1 MRSELGYGDRSA
13 EGVSPRISFSNDFAI
28 SDELTSAGSDHVAAV
43 DFDFDFTLCP
53 DAFAHVPTLAD
64 DLFSEGKLLPLPI
77 KRPPFTIFS
86 SSPPPAP
93 SPANSPL
100 KQPTATSSDR
110 KGDSP
115 QEVTVSSHENLA
127 GGRSFSLR
135 KALIWSGSSRLL
147 RSKSSGAS
155 PELQNIKQWSS
166 QRSSSLNFS
175 SVGNQRRFCRNC
187 PIPLLCRSKS
197 TSPRAM
203 QSFKPCNSPSGDNTN
218 PELLRKASSSEGRVY
233 YYSGNS
239 SSRRS
244 SHVNNKAVRI
254 SPILNVPMPR
264 CMGIFNF
271 CFPYKR
277 GV

>member
-1 MRSELGYGDRSA
+1 MRSEWGDGDHGA
-13 EGVSPRISFSNDFAI
+13 AGVSPRISFSNDFAI
-28 SDELTSAGSDHVAAV
+28 SDELTSAGGDHVAAV
-43 DFDFDFTLCP
+43 DFDFDFDFTLCP
-53 DAFAHVPTLAD
+53 DALAHVPTLAD

-77 KRPPFTIFS
+77 KRSPSTTFS

-93 SPANSPL
+93 SPANPPL
-100 KQPTATSSDR
+100 KQPATTSSDR
-110 KGDSP
+110 NGNSP
-115 QEVTVSSHENLA
+115 QEVTAISHENLA

-135 KALIWSGSSRLL
+135 KALIWSSGSRLL

-155 PELQNIKQWSS
+155 PELQKIKQWSS
-166 QRSSSLNFS
+166 QRSNSLNFS

-203 QSFKPCNSPSGDNTN
+203 QSFKPCHSPSGDNT
-218 PELLRKASSSEGRVY
+218 KSRVY

-244 SHVNNKAVRI
+244 PHGNNKAIRI

>member
-1 MRSELGYGDRSA
+1 MRSDWGDGDHDA
-13 EGVSPRISFSNDFAI
+13 AGVSPRISFSNDFAI
-28 SDELTSAGSDHVAAV
+28 SDELTSAGGDHDATVDF

-53 DAFAHVPTLAD
+53 DVPTLAD

-77 KRPPFTIFS
+77 KRPPTTTLS

-93 SPANSPL
+93 SPANPPP
-100 KQPTATSSDR
+100 KQLPATTSSDR
-110 KGDSP
+110 NGDSP
-115 QEVTVSSHENLA
+115 QDVTANSHENLA

-135 KALIWSGSSRLL
+135 KALVWSSGSLLL

-175 SVGNQRRFCRNC
+175 SVGNQRRFSRNC

-197 TSPRAM
+197 DSPRAM
-203 QSFKPCNSPSGDNTN
+203 RSFKPCNSPSGDNT
-218 PELLRKASSSEGRVY
+218 KSRVY
-233 YYSGNS
+233 YYSGNP

-244 SHVNNKAVRI
+244 SHANNKAVRI

-264 CMGIFNF
+264 IMGIFNF